1 MRAVTMLTVV
11 ALGGCDARWR
21 KHPVPEP
28 APATWGGLQPGPYA
42 AGFRRDTVHG
52 ASVPLELFVWYP
64 ADPRSHGASL
74 TLGDYLAA
82 AFPMEST
89 TPTLEGILAARIG
102 PADTVASPDVLAR
115 ILRARTFARRG
126 ATPVKQAFPLL
137 LWSARHETVAAQSI
151 LSEYLASHGFVV
163 AAAERVGGRL
173 PAPFEVTDTSERL
186 RVLEAQLVDLDSALA
201 CVLRRP
207 NVNTEY
213 AVVLAWSYG
222 GESAAMLQQRHSE
235 IDAVIGLSANILGG
249 WVYQAK
255 AALPQ
260 SGRTARPVAYVLLME
275 TDSAAAPADSLAQS
289 GDTTVVRF
297 PGLRHGNFNVIEGL
311 LPGLYPGIRSVQ
323 PWSRGGRVARDGY
336 RAIAEAALRYAR
348 RIVGSADH

>member
-186 RVLEAQLVDLDSALA
+186 RVLEAQLVDLDS
-201 CVLRRP
+201 
-207 NVNTEY
+207 
-213 AVVLAWSYG
+213 
-222 GESAAMLQQRHSE
+222 
-235 IDAVIGLSANILGG
+235 
-249 WVYQAK
+249 
-255 AALPQ
+255 
-260 SGRTARPVAYVLLME
+260 
-275 TDSAAAPADSLAQS
+275 
-289 GDTTVVRF
+289 VVRF